1 MHETHTRS
9 IIKGITW
16 RIIASATT
24 MTVVFIVT
32 GNLMLVASVG
42 LVDVFAKVFFYY
54 LHERVWG
61 RVYWGLLGTEPIITS
76 DSSKI
81 LN

>member
-1 MHETHTRS
+1 MLHYFDMHETHKRS
-9 IIKGITW
+9 IIKGMTW

-32 GNLMLVASVG
+32 GNLILVASVG
-42 LVDVFAKVFFYY
+42 LVDVSAKIFFYY

-61 RVYWGLLGTEPIITS
+61 KVHWGLLGTEPGV
-76 DSSKI
+76 K
-81 LN
+81 L